1 MLSELTNEL
10 NKKGFTICRTGTYL
24 RLLPHRSPSTEG
36 KRHVTTVPVKLMCA
50 QNDAHSK
57 HVYQFS
63 AAATLKR
70 LHEIA
75 SF

>member
-10 NKKGFTICRTGTYL
+10 DKKGFTISRTDL
-24 RLLPHRSPSTEG
+24 RLLLHRSSSTEG
-36 KRHVTTVPVKLMCA
+36 KRHVTTVPEKLLRA

-57 HVYQFS
+57 HVDQFF
-63 AAATLKR
+63 AAATFKR
-70 LHEIA
+70 LDEIA